1 MPCMNSPNMPIDLW
15 VCEKRVRGKG
25 FRLVAGIDEAGR
37 GPLAGPV
44 VAAAVILQDEMPECG
59 INDSKKLTACKRE
72 SVYHDIYRHAV
83 AIGIGI
89 IDPMEIDRINILQ
102 ASLKAMAFAMLNLN
116 PTPDYL
122 LIDGCFLVPADLPQ
136 EAIVRG
142 DGISISIAAAS
153 IVAKVT
159 RDRLMGR
166 YADEYP
172 EFDFA
177 AHKGYSTQAH
187 REAIR
192 RFGCC
197 PIHRKSFSGVFEFLT
212 PQAEDDDD
220 TSAAGVRPAGRIPCR
235 KASPKP
241 GI

>member
-1 MPCMNSPNMPIDLW
+1 MPVDLW
-15 VCEKRVRGKG
+15 ICEQRARGNG
-25 FRLVAGIDEAGR
+25 FRLIAGIDEAGR

-44 VAAAVILQDEMPECG
+44 VAAAVILPDVMPECG
-59 INDSKKLTACKRE
+59 INDSKKLTARKRE

-89 IDPMEIDRINILQ
+89 IDPVEIDRINILR

-116 PTPDYL
+116 PAPDYL
-122 LIDGCFLVPADLPQ
+122 LIDGRFLIPSDLPQ
-136 EAIVRG
+136 EAVVGG

-153 IVAKVT
+153 VVAKVT

-177 AHKGYSTQAH
+177 AHKGYPTRAH

-192 RFGCC
+192 RHGCC
-197 PIHRKSFSGVFEFLT
+197 PIHRISFSGVREFLT
-212 PQAEDDDD
+212 PQPEGDDD
-220 TSAAGVRPAGRIPCR
+220 TSAAGVRPAGRIPGR
-235 KASPKP
+235 TASPET